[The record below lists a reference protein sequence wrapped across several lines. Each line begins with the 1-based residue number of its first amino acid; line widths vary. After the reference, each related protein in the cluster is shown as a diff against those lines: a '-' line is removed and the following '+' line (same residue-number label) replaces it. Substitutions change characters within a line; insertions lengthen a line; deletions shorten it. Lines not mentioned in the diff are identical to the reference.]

1 MESAHWH
8 RYDTVNR
15 IPDNEFSEICTGD
28 MESADTMYHGYL
40 VRYDEMKCDNCGDTW
55 WQKKDKPI
63 VSRLCV
69 KCRRDNLSSM
79 NGGIL

>member
-1 MESAHWH
+1 M
-8 RYDTVNR
+8 NR
-15 IPDNEFSEICTGD
+15 IPDNEFTELFSGD
-28 MESADTMYHGYL
+28 FPSADTMYIAYL
-40 VRYDEMKCDNCGDTW
+40 TFYDKKKCDNCGDTW

-79 NGGIL
+79 NGGVP